1 MLLAA
6 RGRRHPFAAA
16 RLLPIPLSSGP
27 SFASSTTTTTS
38 NGACSSSAADPD
50 AVAAEVATLLSRCSG
65 DWRLAV
71 SSSDL
76 PSRLSPAAISSLV
89 RRRPSPSSP
98 RLHPKLLLDF
108 FYWSSPQLAPSAP
121 APDAFAHLAMSLCA
135 GSLFNLANG
144 LLIKMIRAYPSPPV
158 VLASIHRAL
167 SDSGH
172 RSPAVLDVL
181 VDTYKKSG
189 RVQDAAEVVLMMRDR
204 GMAPSIRC
212 CNALLK
218 DLLRADAMA
227 LLWKVREFMVG
238 AGISPDVY
246 TYSTLIE
253 AYCKVREFD
262 TAKKVLVEMRERGCG
277 LNTVTYNVLIAGL
290 CRSGAVEEAF
300 GFKKDMED
308 YGLVPDGRHHHI
320 LNKVV
325 FTVFAPSLMFAS
337 LAKTV
342 TFSDRWFMP
351 INIGITFMAG
361 GTLGWIACKILKPP
375 QHFRGM
381 IIAFCSAGNLGNL
394 LLIVVPAVRDEDG
407 NPFRKRQQ
415 PLPLSWALLFIIVH
429 GSWWLEA
436 PLLSGESEIAKKG
449 SWTTTNLKDTIHHVV
464 EELMAPPTLSAIL
477 GFVFGLVPWLKS
489 LVIGDGAPLRVI
501 QDSIQLMGNG
511 TIPCVSLI
519 LGGNLIKGL
528 RKLEFKHTV
537 IIAIVCIRYMILP
550 LVGIA
555 VVHGAYWVGF
565 LPHDPLYRYVLMMQF
580 ALPPA
585 MTIGTMAQ
593 LFDVAQEECSVIFLW
608 TYLVSSISLTTWS
621 MIFMSIPSLGQSAM
635 ISAFQLTQREEVED
649 NNTPLEKSRSN

>member
-1 MLLAA
+1 MKKKRGQMYHQPNSIQGLDDSNEEHHAKKFKANGEAA
-6 RGRRHPFAAA
+6 
-16 RLLPIPLSSGP
+16 
-27 SFASSTTTTTS
+27 
-38 NGACSSSAADPD
+38 CAD
-50 AVAAEVATLLSRCSG
+50 EEATLLVSAK
-65 DWRLAV
+65 LAE
-71 SSSDL
+71 
-76 PSRLSPAAISSLV
+76 
-89 RRRPSPSSP
+89 
-98 RLHPKLLLDF
+98 H
-108 FYWSSPQLAPSAP
+108 
-121 APDAFAHLAMSLCA
+121 
-135 GSLFNLANG
+135 N
-144 LLIKMIRAYPSPPV
+144 
-158 VLASIHRAL
+158 
-167 SDSGH
+167 
-172 RSPAVLDVL
+172 
-181 VDTYKKSG
+181 
-189 RVQDAAEVVLMMRDR
+189 
-204 GMAPSIRC
+204 
-212 CNALLK
+212 
-218 DLLRADAMA
+218 
-227 LLWKVREFMVG
+227 
-238 AGISPDVY
+238 
-246 TYSTLIE
+246 
-253 AYCKVREFD
+253 
-262 TAKKVLVEMRERGCG
+262 
-277 LNTVTYNVLIAGL
+277 
-290 CRSGAVEEAF
+290 EENQ
-300 GFKKDMED
+300 M
-308 YGLVPDGRHHHI
+308 
-320 LNKVV
+320 
-325 FTVFAPSLMFAS
+325 
-337 LAKTV
+337 
-342 TFSDRWFMP
+342 
-351 INIGITFMAG
+351 
-361 GTLGWIACKILKPP
+361 
-375 QHFRGM
+375 
-381 IIAFCSAGNLGNL
+381 
-394 LLIVVPAVRDEDG
+394 
-407 NPFRKRQQ
+407 
-415 PLPLSWALLFIIVH
+415 
-429 GSWWLEA
+429 EA

>member
-1 MLLAA
+1 
-6 RGRRHPFAAA
+6 
-16 RLLPIPLSSGP
+16 LS
-27 SFASSTTTTTS
+27 
-38 NGACSSSAADPD
+38 
-50 AVAAEVATLLSRCSG
+50 E
-65 DWRLAV
+65 
-71 SSSDL
+71 
-76 PSRLSPAAISSLV
+76 I
-89 RRRPSPSSP
+89 
-98 RLHPKLLLDF
+98 
-108 FYWSSPQLAPSAP
+108 Q
-121 APDAFAHLAMSLCA
+121 
-135 GSLFNLANG
+135 
-144 LLIKMIRAYPSPPV
+144 
-158 VLASIHRAL
+158 
-167 SDSGH
+167 
-172 RSPAVLDVL
+172 
-181 VDTYKKSG
+181 
-189 RVQDAAEVVLMMRDR
+189 
-204 GMAPSIRC
+204 
-212 CNALLK
+212 
-218 DLLRADAMA
+218 
-227 LLWKVREFMVG
+227 
-238 AGISPDVY
+238 
-246 TYSTLIE
+246 
-253 AYCKVREFD
+253 
-262 TAKKVLVEMRERGCG
+262 
-277 LNTVTYNVLIAGL
+277 
-290 CRSGAVEEAF
+290 
-300 GFKKDMED
+300 
-308 YGLVPDGRHHHI
+308 
-320 LNKVV
+320 
-325 FTVFAPSLMFAS
+325 
-337 LAKTV
+337 
-342 TFSDRWFMP
+342 
-351 INIGITFMAG
+351 
-361 GTLGWIACKILKPP
+361 
-375 QHFRGM
+375 
-381 IIAFCSAGNLGNL
+381 
-394 LLIVVPAVRDEDG
+394 
-407 NPFRKRQQ
+407 
-415 PLPLSWALLFIIVH
+415 
-429 GSWWLEA
+429 EA